1 MLPNSLKCWRVGVIC
16 LLWLA
21 APPAQLTQTTH
32 FLRNVSATEPREVA
46 DPLLQPLRNRVAQQ
60 PDDAVGWR
68 LLGAVYE
75 RHGELVLARDAYFHA
90 VQHDPEN
97 AAARCGLGRVL
108 VTLGD
113 FDGAVSQLQQAVWLA
128 PDSHYAEESR
138 SLIDTLPDAARGPTE
153 AEDDVEEDRSMF
165 IQPVNFVTD
174 WLKGPALT
182 ESPVSEYR
190 ASAFDLS
197 VDLGLQFNS
206 NVELAPI
213 SRQLSPFEDGSFQT
227 FLAPDMEYAVI
238 DNSYWRLA
246 TNFYGFFNFNEGHLD
261 TYNLEH
267 YEPGVSLE
275 RYVLWHDM
283 QLVPRL
289 AYNYSYDAFQG
300 ERFGVRHAIAGSLT
314 TLLEDGQSWLTYLQ
328 IDQTNFDDDGLDPT
342 ISSLDGWSYTLG
354 GSYATEVDSP
364 HLELIRTGVDL
375 QLADL
380 DGSSYS
386 YQGVMLYVSAEL
398 PMFWH
403 CLAVIDLGW
412 GFRDFPD
419 FEFSPS
425 RNENI
430 WHAGI
435 DLERPIS
442 EHWSITGTFEYDRF
456 ASRNELFDADRFV
469 AGAYLTY
476 RRP

>member
-1 MLPNSLKCWRVGVIC
+1 
-16 LLWLA
+16 
-21 APPAQLTQTTH
+21 
-32 FLRNVSATEPREVA
+32 
-46 DPLLQPLRNRVAQQ
+46 LLQPLRNRVAQQ
-60 PDDAVGWR
+60 PHDAVGWR

-75 RHGELVLARDAYFHA
+75 RDGELALARDAYFSS
-90 VQHDPEN
+90 VQRDPEN
-97 AAARCGLGRVL
+97 AAAHCGLGRVL
-108 VTLGD
+108 VALGD
-113 FDGAVSQLQQAVWLA
+113 VDGAAFHLQEAMWLA
-128 PDSHYAEESR
+128 PDSHYAEESQ
-138 SLIDTLPDAARGPTE
+138 SLIDTLPVAAQGPS
-153 AEDDVEEDRSMF
+153 DDEVDVGNGASLLVR
-165 IQPVNFVTD
+165 PVNFVTD

-182 ESPVSEYR
+182 ESPLIEHES
-190 ASAFDLS
+190 SAFAFS
-197 VDLGLQFNS
+197 VDVGLQFNS

-213 SRQLSPFEDGSFQT
+213 SRQLSPLEDGSFQT
-227 FLAPDMEYAVI
+227 FLAPDVEYAVI

-246 TNFYGFFNFNEGHLD
+246 TNFYGFFNFNEGHLN

-300 ERFGVRHAIAGSLT
+300 QRFGVRHAVVGSVT
-314 TLLEDGQSWLTYLQ
+314 TLLDDGRSWLTYLQ
-328 IDQTNFDDDGLDPT
+328 IDQTNFDDDGLDRS
-342 ISSLDGWSYTLG
+342 ISSLDGWSYTFG
-354 GSYATEVDSP
+354 GSYATEVDSSYID
-364 HLELIRTGVDL
+364 LLRTGVDL
-375 QLADL
+375 QWADL

-386 YQGVMLYVSAEL
+386 YQGVMLYVSAEI
-398 PMFWH
+398 PVFWQ
-403 CLAVIDLGW
+403 CLAVINLGW
-412 GFRDFPD
+412 GYRDFPD

-435 DLERPIS
+435 DLERSIS
-442 EHWSITGTFEYDRF
+442 ESWSITGTFEYDRF